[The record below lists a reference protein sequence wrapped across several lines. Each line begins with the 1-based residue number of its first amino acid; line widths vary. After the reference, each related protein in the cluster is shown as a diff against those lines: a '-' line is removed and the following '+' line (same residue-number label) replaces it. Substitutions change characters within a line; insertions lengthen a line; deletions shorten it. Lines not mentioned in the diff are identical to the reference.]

1 MRIGIDF
8 GNVVIGGGNEWFGRE
23 YLSSPPVPN
32 AYQSILDLLATG
44 HEIFGVSKAYP
55 RNQVKTVK
63 WLRTFGF
70 DHIFQQS
77 NTFFVLRREDK
88 AIVANHMNLD
98 FMIDDRKDI
107 IDCINTETEC
117 LGMLFTSWTDTM
129 SQLAT
134 HNVRV

>member
-32 AYQSILDLLATG
+32 AYQSILDLAAAG

-77 NTFFVLRREDK
+77 NTSCVSHALGLTPTDGHD
-88 AIVANHMNLD
+88 ILD
-98 FMIDDRKDI
+98 LLMR
-107 IDCINTETEC
+107 
-117 LGMLFTSWTDTM
+117 
-129 SQLAT
+129 
-134 HNVRV
+134 

>member
-8 GNVVIGGGNEWFGRE
+8 GNVIIGGGNEWFGQD
-23 YLSSPPVPN
+23 YLRSPVLPN
-32 AYQSILDLLATG
+32 AHQSILNLVEDG
-44 HEIFGVSKAYP
+44 HEVFGVSKAYP

-70 DHIFQQS
+70 DHIFGQA

-107 IDCINTETEC
+107 IDHINTETEC
-117 LGMLFTSWTDTM
+117 LGILFTSWTQTNNQLDT
-129 SQLAT
+129 LIPK
-134 HNVRV
+134 V